1 MTSEHDKELQELR
14 KFMKDQEQK
23 HKKVLDLFEQTEEFL
38 QEHEEYRSM
47 EDYQRGGEGVNLLVD
62 MESEDK

>member
-1 MTSEHDKELQELR
+1 MTSEHDEELQELR

-23 HKKVLDLFEQTEEFL
+23 HKKVLELFEQTEEFL

-47 EDYQRGGEGVNLLVD
+47 EDYQRGGGGS
-62 MESEDK
+62 ESSC

>member
-47 EDYQRGGEGVNLLVD
+47 EDYQRGEGEDFLID
-62 MESEDK
+62 MDSEDK